1 LIFLN
6 SGIELRC
13 KLESG
18 VESKTMKRV
27 LRLLASGI
35 AAGLAMAPAA
45 FSQGCAQ
52 CYIEASASGSHAQK
66 SLDVGILVLLLPSLI
81 MFIGVIVLL
90 IRRTRLAN
98 AA

>member
-1 LIFLN
+1 M
-6 SGIELRC
+6 RR

-18 VESKTMKRV
+18 VESKSMTRV
-27 LRLLASGI
+27 LRLLAGGI
-35 AAGLAMAPAA
+35 AAGLAVAPAA

-52 CYIEASASGSHAQK
+52 CYIEASASGAHAQK
-66 SLDVGILVLLLPSLI
+66 SLDIGILVLLLPSLL
-81 MFIGVIVLL
+81 MFAGVIVLL

>member
-1 LIFLN
+1 
-6 SGIELRC
+6 LRG

-18 VESKTMKRV
+18 VESKSMKRV
-27 LRLLASGI
+27 LRLLAGGI
-35 AAGLAMAPAA
+35 VAGLAVAPAA

-52 CYIEASASGSHAQK
+52 CYIEASASGGHAQK
-66 SLDVGILVLLLPSLI
+66 SLDIGILVLLLPSLI